1 MTTIFEKH
9 GIDLHDILN
18 PRTCTKCDG
27 AGIYSI
33 YDDYTKPYEVCEECE
48 GHGVFTNKGRIFS
61 VIPAFDRIQ
70 KIESKEGTRYAF
82 IFKGKVVKYI
92 SQEEYEKEVQG

>member
-9 GIDLHDILN
+9 GIDFHDILT

-48 GHGVFTNKGRIFS
+48 GHGVFTNKGKVFS

-70 KIESKEGTRYAF
+70 KIRSKRSKESKDGT
-82 IFKGKVVKYI
+82 K
-92 SQEEYEKEVQG
+92 